1 MEIMVPDWG
10 KTPFPAEKEE
20 FTLADLRDGLI
31 VRTPNWLG
39 DFVMCV
45 PALMKLREILPP
57 ECSLELIAPKAFRPI
72 VEALRPMVGESF
84 FLSDAHSFPTWKEL
98 NKIRTFHPGAGLLF
112 NNSFRDALW
121 MKLSGIPRLYGAKAR
136 NRSFLLKRSI
146 EFPKRLDRVL
156 NTPHQAAKYL
166 AVAGLAGVKEEWDG
180 TLPEL
185 NLMREWEVYSDEV
198 RSALEE
204 ENLLAIAPGAMYG
217 DAKKWPIEFYQQLS
231 KRWLEERG
239 GRIVL
244 LAAPNE
250 IASARGAIEGLPKE
264 KVIDLAGKT
273 DLSQLM
279 QILRHV
285 SFCIANDSGTMHLS
299 ALAGGKGISIFGS
312 TDPAATCPISKKWHI
327 LYDKEP
333 CSPCF
338 RRDCPLGTKKCLYK
352 ITPEMV
358 SEHIAQML

>member
-1 MEIMVPDWG
+1 MIPDWG
-10 KTPFPAEKEE
+10 KPPFPEE
-20 FTLADLRDGLI
+20 VEAFAPADFRDGFI

-84 FLSDAHSFPTWKEL
+84 FLADAHSFPSWKEV
-98 NKIRTFHPGAGLLF
+98 NKIRTFHPGAGILF

-121 MKLSGIPRLYGAKAR
+121 MKLIGIPRLYGASAR
-136 NRSFLLKRSI
+136 NRSFLLQKSI
-146 EFPKRLDRVL
+146 EFPKRRDFVL

-180 TLPEL
+180 SLPEL

-217 DAKKWPIEFYQQLS
+217 DAKKWPPEFYRKTAEL
-231 KRWLEERG
+231 WLKERG
-239 GRIVL
+239 GKIAL
-244 LAAPNE
+244 LGAKNE
-250 IASARGAIEGLPKE
+250 VESARNAIEGLPEE

-273 DLSQLM
+273 DLAQLM
-279 QILRHV
+279 QLLRHAKA
-285 SFCIANDSGTMHLS
+285 CIANDSGTMHLS
-299 ALAGGKGISIFGS
+299 ALVGGKGIAIFGS
-312 TDPAATCPISKKWHI
+312 TDPAATSPISKNWHI
-327 LYDKEP
+327 LYDKP
-333 CSPCF
+333 DCGPCF
-338 RRDCPLGTKKCLYK
+338 KRICPDGSKKCLYS
-352 ITPEMV
+352 ITPQMV
-358 SEHIAQML
+358 SEHIKNFS